1 MICYL
6 KFLIFILCKALN
18 SHLIYYNHNPPFGKD
33 IFLILYLFCMEI
45 CACRLI
51 FPPHPLY
58 PCFTNQKSHKKT
70 APKKGAAFKEPFI
83 TTTHHGHYI
92 TQRKILSPPLRTT
105 VRAARSPHALSA
117 EQGVLSPTSNH
128 SQGGE
133 NRCRAPQRGGS
144 RKSSHEAQK

>member
-1 MICYL
+1 
-6 KFLIFILCKALN
+6 
-18 SHLIYYNHNPPFGKD
+18 
-33 IFLILYLFCMEI
+33 MEI

-133 NRCRAPQRGGS
+133 NRCRAPPKGRLQKIVARGAEMSKNRSDLAPRFSGGVGREDFMSLGQQRPALFS
-144 RKSSHEAQK
+144 PS